1 MYYESILLCDS
12 CKRKMLVTRLI
23 KNSNIELKLQD
34 KVTRCDVIVTVF
46 QSVLKTLFEID
57 ELTSDES
64 VT

>member
-1 MYYESILLCDS
+1 
-12 CKRKMLVTRLI
+12 MLVTRLI

-46 QSVLKTLFEID
+46 QSVLKTLFDFD
-57 ELTSDES
+57 ELTSEES

>member
-1 MYYESILLCDS
+1 MYHVSILLRDS
-12 CKRKMLVTRLI
+12 CKRKKLVTRLI

-46 QSVLKTLFEID
+46 QSVLKTLFDFD
-57 ELTSDES
+57 EVTSEES

>member
-1 MYYESILLCDS
+1 MYHVSILLCGS
-12 CKRKMLVTRLI
+12 CKRKMLVTRVI
-23 KNSNIELKLQD
+23 KNSNIELELQD

-46 QSVLKTLFEID
+46 QSVLKNLFEID